1 MSYKIE
7 FPAVKG
13 EQAGR
18 AYYMATVPFSV
29 LGRLLQLDT
38 AGGVL
43 ERSQREVNETR
54 ANKVKKYILEN
65 PTAYIIPSLTG
76 VINVDD
82 IADIEFI
89 SPVNEQFKAVG
100 TLSVPMDATIK
111 LFDGQHRATGIIQ
124 SIKDNSS
131 LKNELVPI
139 MLFTNMSLEERQQA
153 FSDINGTAAKPQQS
167 LSDSYNSR
175 DSLPMLAKHIAM
187 NCSVFNG
194 LIEYERN
201 SITEKSDKLFPI
213 KTIKDASQKFLGIT
227 KVDVITEEQKE
238 LCVKLWKQIGK
249 ELNWS
254 IDDITSIGLD
264 VKQIRTDTIK
274 THTIMINALALAV
287 SCVIKSIDF
296 DEIDFSKLQMLDF
309 KRDSSDFLDRCVDS
323 KNGSMI
329 TNSTALKLT
338 ANKVIVCLGG
348 TLNDEQIAI
357 EDKYFINSQCYLDSE
372 LQNPLCSEFKK
383 LFSDRSRD
391 KLQEYAQILTES
403 LDSND
408 IVIYKN
414 AEMTALNDEVMKFFS
429 DVVATDE
436 RVFMWKNKEFV
447 NSRVRDYFNM

>member
-1 MSYKIE
+1 MKDTGNHAYSKKDIKMSYKIE

-82 IADIEFI
+82 IADI
-89 SPVNEQFKAVG
+89 
-100 TLSVPMDATIK
+100 D
-111 LFDGQHRATGIIQ
+111 RATGIIQ

-383 LFSDRSRD
+383 LFYDRSRD